1 MEKNELREEW
11 ASRVRAFRTSGQTAV
26 EWCAVNN
33 LKIHQ
38 LKYWLRRQK
47 SLTAPAVSLPAAKP
61 AAKLSRWLP
70 LEIDAL
76 EVKSPPK
83 TLLIKVGFATIE
95 ISPGFDPDLLAAAVR
110 ALSVSC

>member
-38 LKYWLRRQK
+38 LKYWLGQQK
-47 SLTAPAVSLPAAKP
+47 KMAVPGRDGDVGAGQPAASTSTATLAVTAGRVP
-61 AAKLSRWLP
+61 ILGNDSLEGSGTGRGSRL
-70 LEIDAL
+70 
-76 EVKSPPK
+76 
-83 TLLIKVGFATIE
+83 
-95 ISPGFDPDLLAAAVR
+95 
-110 ALSVSC
+110 